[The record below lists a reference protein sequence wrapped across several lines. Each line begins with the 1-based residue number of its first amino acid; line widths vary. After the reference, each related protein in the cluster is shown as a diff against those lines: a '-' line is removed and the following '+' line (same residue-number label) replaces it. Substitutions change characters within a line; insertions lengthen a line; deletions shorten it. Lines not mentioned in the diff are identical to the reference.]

1 MCIQEQ
7 INMIQ
12 CVREDTANHWWL
24 QYYIETMA
32 VPRCPKASETL
43 STANA
48 SVFSTFILKEVEEA
62 GVQIAQYFLPL
73 WRIIRSQIQAK
84 YSSAKSFVVKK
95 KISDSRVGHDVR
107 WDSSSCNDKQLW
119 KTSWLIVDRRPEQNK
134 SDVASIV
141 SGRFHV
147 QPIVIK
153 LIWFEKE
160 RVAGNPICRVQDWKL
175 LWGQSSIQNQ
185 ANSCHSCSH
194 VLLRKAASFPKG
206 VSLCNLWQFL
216 EACWFFLITYST
228 LFPHWSSQ
236 WVKNSTILRNS
247 REGS

>member
-107 WDSSSCNDKQLW
+107 WESSSCNDKQLW

-153 LIWFEKE
+153 LIWFEKRGSLE
-160 RVAGNPICRVQDWKL
+160 TQFAVCKTGNSSEGKVLFRTKQTRAILAVTCYSGKQPHSPREFHCAICDNSLKL
-175 LWGQSSIQNQ
+175 ADSFLLLIRRYFHTGQVN
-185 ANSCHSCSH
+185 
-194 VLLRKAASFPKG
+194 G
-206 VSLCNLWQFL
+206 
-216 EACWFFLITYST
+216 
-228 LFPHWSSQ
+228 
-236 WVKNSTILRNS
+236 
-247 REGS
+247 